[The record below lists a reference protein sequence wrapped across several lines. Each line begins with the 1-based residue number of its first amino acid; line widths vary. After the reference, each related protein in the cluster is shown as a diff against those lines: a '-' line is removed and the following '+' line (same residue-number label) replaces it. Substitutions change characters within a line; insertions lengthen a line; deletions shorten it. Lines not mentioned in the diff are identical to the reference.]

1 MGLGFAVNSQ
11 PGMHSGA
18 HLPSRAL
25 LCALLASSALSQPS
39 SDFIAVPF
47 PPPPFPALNA
57 SRFSGFYP
65 TSGRP
70 YSATLATFADASRF
84 ALALNANG
92 CKDHATVSSTASA
105 GDCEYAT
112 NAGFFDFPPHAACEG
127 NLYINS
133 SLVQYTSAVYANF
146 GTTANESFI
155 GYLTA
160 AAAASLSPRYLV
172 SGRGWLLRE
181 GRDNVNAS
189 GDLDPSS
196 SFVKEK
202 APRTGVGIAQNGG
215 LLLLT
220 VDGIEGTSGGDLHE
234 FAALLAE
241 LGAWHAINLDGGGS
255 TTSYYNGTVFNQP
268 HCSDTHVVCERAVTT
283 ATCVRSQ

>member
-1 MGLGFAVNSQ
+1 MFTLAGWEKKKKRDS
-11 PGMHSGA
+11 MM
-18 HLPSRAL
+18 PSRAL
-25 LCALLASSALSQPS
+25 LCAFLASAALSQPAN
-39 SDFIAVPF
+39 FIAIPF
-47 PPPPFPALNA
+47 PPPPFPALTA
-57 SRFSGFYP
+57 SRFSGLYP
-65 TSGRP
+65 PTRRP

-92 CKDHATVSSTASA
+92 CKDHAPVSSTASA
-105 GDCEYAT
+105 GGCVYAT

-133 SLVQYTSAVYANF
+133 SMLQYTSEVYANF
-146 GTTANESFI
+146 GTTANASFI
-155 GYLTA
+155 GFLTA
-160 AAAASLSPRYLV
+160 AAAAALSPRHLV

-196 SFVKEK
+196 AFVKEK

-215 LLLLT
+215 LMLLT
-220 VDGIEGTSGGDLHE
+220 VDGIEGSSGADLHE

-241 LGAWHAINLDGGGS
+241 LGAWHAVNLDGGGS
-255 TTSYYNGTVFNQP
+255 TTSWYDGKVFNQP

-283 ATCVRSQ
+283 AACVRS